1 MQLIQLDSRNP
12 GQAFPPLDLA
22 LSDPEGLLA
31 FGGCLSPQRLLN
43 AYRHGIFPWYGP
55 GEPILWWSPNPR
67 LVLFPDRL
75 QVSRSLGKTLRRQIF
90 DVTFD
95 MAFSKVMQE
104 CAAPREGQ
112 HGTWITQDM
121 LAAYCELHRLG
132 CAHSVEA
139 WQNGVLAGGLYGVTI
154 GRVFFGESMFHRQRD
169 ASKVAFV
176 HLVQRL
182 ISWGYRLID
191 CQVSSGH
198 LLSLGAQEIPRTQFA
213 ELIGDWCGTPAADSA
228 WQSS

>member
-1 MQLIQLDSRNP
+1 MQLVQLDSRNP

-22 LSDPEGLLA
+22 LSDPQGLLA

-43 AYRHGIFPWYGP
+43 AYRHGIFPWFGP

-67 LVLFPDRL
+67 LVLFPDQL

-139 WQNGVLAGGLYGVTI
+139 WHNGVLAGGLYGVTI

-182 ISWGYRLID
+182 IGWGYRLID

-198 LLSLGAQEIPRTQFA
+198 LLSLGAREIPRTQFA
-213 ELIGDWCGTPAADSA
+213 ELIADWCATPAKDSA

>member
-1 MQLIQLDSRNP
+1 MQLVQLDSRNP
-12 GQAFPPLDLA
+12 GQTFPPLALA

-31 FGGCLSPQRLLN
+31 YGGCLSPQRLLN

-67 LVLFPDRL
+67 LVLFPDKL
-75 QVSRSLGKTLRRQIF
+75 QVSRSLRKTLRRQTF

-112 HGTWITQDM
+112 QGTWITQDM
-121 LAAYCELHRLG
+121 LAAYSELHRLG
-132 CAHSVEA
+132 YAHSVEA
-139 WQNGVLAGGLYGVTI
+139 WHDGVLAGGLYGVTI

-176 HLVQRL
+176 QLVQQL
-182 ISWGYRLID
+182 TNWGYRLID

-198 LLSLGAQEIPRTQFA
+198 LLSLGAQAIPRTQFA
-213 ELIGDWCGTPAADSA
+213 ELIADWCGTAAADNA
-228 WQSS
+228 WQPS